1 MWFNQ
6 MRRKKYERKIRREEI
21 LGNKR
26 GRMSK
31 NIKIFSSI
39 GYFSTLIQSVTEFKV
54 IPQYRIA

>member
-1 MWFNQ
+1 